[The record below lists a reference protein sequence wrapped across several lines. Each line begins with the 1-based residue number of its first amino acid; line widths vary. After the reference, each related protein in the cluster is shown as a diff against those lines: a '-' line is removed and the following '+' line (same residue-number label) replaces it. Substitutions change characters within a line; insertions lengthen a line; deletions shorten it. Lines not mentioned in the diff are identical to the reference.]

1 MNSMAE
7 RILFNLGVIEPVDR
21 FYHGRPVM
29 ISRNDY
35 SLSLFNGDIGI
46 TSNKGSAEV
55 TFAGSDGELRTVH
68 PSRLP
73 EHETAFAMTIHK
85 SQGSEFNNVLVVMP
99 DRWNMVMTRE
109 LLYTAVTRARKG
121 VVIAAGSDIV
131 REMILTPTRRM
142 SGLKAK
148 LWGAI

>member
-7 RILFNLGVIEPVDR
+7 NVLFKMGVLSPGEK

-46 TSNKGSAEV
+46 TSNADSVEV
-55 TFAGSDGELRTVH
+55 VFPGNDGEPRVVH

-99 DRWNMVMTRE
+99 DKWNMVMTRE
-109 LLYTAVTRARKG
+109 LLYTAVTRARNG
-121 VVIAAGSDIV
+121 VVIAAGADII
-131 REMILTPTRRM
+131 REMIVTPTRRM
-142 SGLKAK
+142 SGLKKK
-148 LWGAI
+148 LWGTI